1 MEEGRD
7 LDRTPQSLK
16 LSTCQQP
23 NSLVKGQIPGI
34 SVRSV
39 EGHDNENLTPN
50 KNLNHSFQK
59 IKV

>member
-16 LSTCQQP
+16 MSSCQQP

-50 KNLNHSFQK
+50 KNLNHSF
-59 IKV
+59 